1 MQFLRTWWIP
11 VFIGSVTL
19 LALLLTEPHY
29 GYAIDE
35 ASYLWVAR
43 EEREWCSKLWE
54 RPLAE
59 SFSAAGLASGWHF
72 LEPPTGD
79 VSTHSNFNLPLSM
92 HLINVGWLVGH
103 SFADELTSSRLAP
116 ILLFALT
123 VTLVGHRLTQSV
135 SLAGGLFAA
144 VALVLMP
151 RIFGHA
157 HLAATETILSCFW
170 TLTILALLRMCDDRE
185 DSTNQRREEG
195 RTDKARWN
203 AISVAILLSFTMSVK
218 LSGWFLAPAVGFWL
232 LLFRPRGWITALLFS
247 IVLPIPMIIFLTP
260 TLWHDPIGGLQ
271 RYLTLVLDNP
281 WSISTYFLGEGY
293 SDRLPFWSGPL
304 LLAVTTPITI
314 LFLALWGAMRG
325 IRDARVWA
333 ILLPT
338 LTIIAAWMFG
348 LLPTHDGERHLTP
361 AAYGIALLAGCGF
374 SFAFGQRGNSRDARR
389 SMNGTSG
396 LLALLLLAEPAYAA
410 WTYREHGLLYY
421 NGFVGGLPGAKDWGF
436 ETNYW
441 METVTDK
448 DWHELLDDLPPNATV
463 FLRPDHPG
471 MEDLKRWGVW
481 RADINATGPEANFY
495 ILAAKRAAYLI
506 HDPETGK
513 LVDTDLSVRADS
525 APMEKEIRFLGIR
538 LIGRLRPPER

>member
-1 MQFLRTWWIP
+1 MQLIRTWWIP
-11 VFIGSVTL
+11 LLVGSLTL
-19 LALLLTEPHY
+19 LALLLTEPDY

-43 EEREWCSKLWE
+43 EERDWCSKLWE

-59 SFSAAGLASGWHF
+59 SFSQAGLASGWHF

-92 HLINVGWLVGH
+92 HLINVGWLIGH
-103 SFADELTSSRLAP
+103 SFLDELTASRLAP
-116 ILLFALT
+116 ILLFTLT
-123 VTLVGHRLTQSV
+123 VTVVCHRLNQCMSMTT
-135 SLAGGLFAA
+135 GLFAA
-144 VALVLMP
+144 VALALMP

-170 TLTILALLRMCDDRE
+170 ILTILALLRMIETPRDPPVQRYERGRMDR
-185 DSTNQRREEG
+185 S
-195 RTDKARWN
+195 RWN
-203 AISVAILLSFTMSVK
+203 AITVAVLLSLTMSVK
-218 LSGWFLAPAVGFWL
+218 LSGWFLAPAVGLWL
-232 LLFRPRGWITALLFS
+232 LLFRPRGWMTALLLS
-247 IVLPIPMIIFLTP
+247 IALPIPMIIFLTP
-260 TLWHDPIGGLQ
+260 TLWHDPLGGLQ
-271 RYLTLVLDNP
+271 HYLSLVLDNP
-281 WSISTYFLGEGY
+281 WSIATYFLGEGY

-314 LFLALWGAMRG
+314 LLLALWGAIRG

-333 ILLPT
+333 VLLPT
-338 LTIIAAWMFG
+338 STIIATWMFG

-361 AAYGIALLAGCGF
+361 AAYGIALLAGFGF
-374 SFAFGQRGNSRDARR
+374 GFTFDRQRNLKDAH
-389 SMNGTSG
+389 SSLSWTSS
-396 LLALLLLAEPAYAA
+396 LFALLLLAEPAYAA

-421 NGFVGGLPGAKDWGF
+421 NGLVGGLPGAKDWGF

-441 METVTDK
+441 LETVTDK
-448 DWHELLDDLPPNATV
+448 DWHELLDDLPPNSTV

-471 MEDLKRWGVW
+471 MGDLKRWGVW
-481 RADINATGPEANFY
+481 RADINATGPEANYY

-506 HDPETGK
+506 HDPKTGK

-525 APMEKEIRFLGIR
+525 APMEKEIRFLGVR
-538 LIGRLRPPER
+538 LIGRLRHPGR